1 MIIRPLAIQPKDFF
15 VFLDALFNLREC
27 LNCSSL
33 LSSFPYA

>member
-33 LSSFPYA
+33 LSSFLYA